1 MALPT
6 LYLGMFPDQL
16 VRYTGVVEIVTIA
29 VHPVVAGEAISTEVQ
44 AVGLNESRLK
54 LGMTGAAA

>member
-29 VHPVVAGEAISTEVQ
+29 VHPVVAGKAVRTEIQ

-54 LGMTGAAA
+54 LGVTGAAA